1 MPEWTV
7 VTVIIALVG
16 LFLTI
21 GKPIL
26 GLVKELQGLRYDT
39 DHQEKEINRDIE
51 SIKELSKIAQAH
63 ENRIM
68 NQEDNML
75 NVKAEISELLK
86 VSQSHEMRIH
96 DLEQDVGVIKSKDK
110 GDKGYA
116 EDIK

>member
-1 MPEWTV
+1 MTEWTV
-7 VTVIIALVG
+7 VTVIVVLVG
-16 LFLTI
+16 LFFTI

-26 GLVKELQGLRYDT
+26 GVIKELQGLRYDT

-68 NQEDNML
+68 NQEDKMSQ
-75 NVKAEISELLK
+75 VSAEITELLR

-96 DLEQDVGVIKSKDK
+96 DLEQDVGTIKSKDK
-110 GDKGYA
+110 GEKEYA
-116 EDIK
+116 ENSK